1 MNRKMLLLTFSF
13 ALILTGLVG
22 VSIGQVLGQPYR
34 LNDKQVEQI
43 IHRVEKQAGTFRKSL
58 KEALKKSR
66 YDRTRREDNI
76 NDYVKA
82 FYNETKRL
90 HDHFDNHKSTGAD
103 VESVLDRATRIDDF
117 MRRYSLTSRAQDD
130 WSTLRANL
138 DELARVYNVTWR
150 WRY

>member
-82 FYNETKRL
+82 FYQETTRL
-90 HDHFDNHKSTGAD
+90 HDHFDHHKSTSPD
-103 VESVLDRATRIDDF
+103 VEAVLDRAARIDGF
-117 MRRYSLTSRAQDD
+117 MSRYPLSPR
-130 WSTLRANL
+130 
-138 DELARVYNVTWR
+138 
-150 WRY
+150 